1 MSARPRP
8 GRDPAAPGRDARL
21 VECVPNFSEGRRRAV
36 IDSIIAPLRSRRG
49 AHLLDWRADPD
60 HNRLVATLVGEPT
73 AVQEA
78 VLAAAAAAVAGI
90 DMRVHR
96 GAHPRIGA
104 VDVVPF
110 VPLRG
115 ISMAECVTL
124 ARGFGERFNR
134 ELRVPVYLYEEAA
147 LLPERRS
154 LEKVR
159 KGELETLA
167 REIGQPGRRP
177 DIGEPCLHPSAGA
190 TAVGARAFLLAF
202 NVNLDST
209 DIDAAR
215 SIARA
220 VRASSGGLPGVKAV
234 GVDLAARGL
243 VQVSINVTDPVASPL
258 HVVFEAVREQA
269 ARRGIA
275 VADSELYGMAPADA
289 LLAAAAHYLKLGG
302 FDAEQVLELRLLDL
316 PGNP

>member
-1 MSARPRP
+1 
-8 GRDPAAPGRDARL
+8 
-21 VECVPNFSEGRRRAV
+21 VECVPNFSEGRRREV
-36 IDSIIAPLRSRRG
+36 IDSIIAPLRSQPG

-60 HNRLVATLVGEPT
+60 HNRLVATLVGSPGP
-73 AVQEA
+73 VQEA
-78 VLAAAAAAVAGI
+78 VLRAAAAAIAGI
-90 DMRVHR
+90 DMREHR

-110 VPLRG
+110 VPLRS
-115 ISMAECVTL
+115 IAMAECVEV
-124 ARGFGERFNR
+124 ARGFGERFSR
-134 ELRVPVYLYEEAA
+134 ELKVPVYLYEEAA
-147 LLPERRS
+147 FLPERRS

-167 REIGQPGRRP
+167 KEIGSRDRRP
-177 DIGEPCLHPSAGA
+177 DYGEPRLHPTAGA

-220 VRASSGGLPGVKAV
+220 IRASSGGLPGVKAV
-234 GVDLAARGL
+234 GVDLAQRGL

-258 HVVFEAVREQA
+258 AVVFEAVREQA

-275 VADSELYGMAPADA
+275 VAESELYGMAPAEA
-289 LLAAAAHYLKLGG
+289 LLAAAAHYLKLAG
-302 FDAEQVLELRLLDL
+302 FDASQVLELRLLDL
-316 PGNP
+316 PGKP